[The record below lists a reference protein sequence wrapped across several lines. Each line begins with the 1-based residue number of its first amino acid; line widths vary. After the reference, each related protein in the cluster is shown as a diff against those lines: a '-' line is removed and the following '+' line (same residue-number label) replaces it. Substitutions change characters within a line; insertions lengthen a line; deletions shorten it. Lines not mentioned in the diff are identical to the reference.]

1 MAEPKD
7 PTDPAD
13 HPPTDPGS
21 GANSQPDDTPLSGL
35 PTQPATIAKVM
46 GTPSYIGPYRI
57 ISVLGRGGQGTV
69 YRATHPT
76 LGRDVAV
83 KVADCELPEAAQ
95 HRLFEEGRVLA
106 GLDDPGLIRVYDAG
120 LHDGCPYVAFEY
132 VQGRSLA
139 EKVRGTVLP
148 TREAVALVASLA
160 ATLERVHRAGILHRD
175 LKPTNVLID
184 AAGRPRLMDFGS
196 ALLTVPYTQAVIEDE
211 YSGTPSYM
219 SPEQANGAA
228 ESVGPASDVF
238 GLAAILYHLLTGS
251 PPYPGTNSRAVWEQ
265 ARTGRVTPATERNPS
280 IPAGLAHIL
289 DRALAADP
297 AKRHQSAGEFG
308 RDLRGYLRRPV
319 RRLAAVVAGIALIG
333 VGVFAIAQLR
343 KDRDE
348 THAPPIGPG
357 GDPAPGAP
365 EVAPRPRLAGWRE
378 YRPGGVCAIHFPAEP
393 KLKSSKTEAKGYPTR
408 QAQALDTLTGTGYVL
423 TTSPHRDPAPTPQ
436 AALRARR
443 DELLTYLGAALIS
456 EREITHDGHPGA
468 EASAFVHTG
477 PFQGHW
483 LRLRVFL
490 VRDQF
495 YLLAVM
501 GRDPPHRA
509 DDIEATWFFDS
520 FRVLPAGG

>member
-1 MAEPKD
+1 MAEPTD
-7 PTDPAD
+7 PTDSANHSPSNAGG
-13 HPPTDPGS
+13 GS
-21 GANSQPDDTPLSGL
+21 HSQPDDTPLSGL
-35 PTQPATIAKVM
+35 PTQPATIANVM
-46 GTPSYIGPYRI
+46 GTPSYVGPYRI
-57 ISVLGRGGQGTV
+57 IAVLGRGGQGTV

-184 AAGRPRLMDFGS
+184 SAGQPRLMDFGS

-228 ESVGPASDVF
+228 ERVGPASDVF

-251 PPYPGTNSRAVWEQ
+251 PPYPGTSSRVVWDQ
-265 ARTGRVTPATERNPS
+265 ARTGRVTPATERNPA
-280 IPAGLAHIL
+280 IPPGLAHIL
-289 DRALAADP
+289 DKALAADP

-308 RDLRGYLRRPV
+308 RELRGYLRRPV
-319 RRLAAVVAGIALIG
+319 RRLAAVVAAVALIG

-348 THAPPIGPG
+348 QRPPPPGPG
-357 GDPAPGAP
+357 PDPAPSAP

-378 YRPGGVCAIHFPAEP
+378 YRPDGTYAILFPAEP
-393 KLKSSKTEAKGYPTR
+393 KSAPPTKGEVKAQPAKR
-408 QAQALDTLTGTGYVL
+408 FLALDRQTGTGYSV
-423 TTSPHRDPAPTPQ
+423 TTSPYRDPAPTPQ

-443 DELLTYLGAALIS
+443 DEGLNYVGAAITS
-456 EREITHDGHPGA
+456 EREITHEGYPGV
-468 EASAFVHTG
+468 EASAFVHAG
-477 PFQGHW
+477 PFQGYW
-483 LRLRVFL
+483 LRLRVYL
-490 VRDQF
+490 VRDRF
-495 YLLAVM
+495 YTVATM
-501 GRDPPHRA
+501 GRAPHRI
-509 DDIEATWFFDS
+509 DDIEGDWFFES